1 MQQTMQQTMRTVL
14 EGAGAGAVATGA
26 MSIPMLIAQRQGSMG
41 TQPPERVVEE
51 AEGETGKTLSEGEEN
66 LAASL
71 AHLAFGMGSGAT
83 FALLHRALRL
93 PVPTVVQGTGFAV
106 AVWALSYR
114 GWIPRLGVLPPP
126 ERDRSDRQR
135 TMVAVHV
142 VFGAVLGAVEHR
154 LADRS

>member
-1 MQQTMQQTMRTVL
+1 MQQTMRTVV

-26 MSIPMLIAQRQGSMG
+26 MTLPMLIAQRQGSMG

-51 AEGETGKTLSEGEEN
+51 AEGEIGDTLSEREEN

-71 AHLAFGMGSGAT
+71 AHLGFGMGTGAA

-93 PVPTVVQGTGFAV
+93 PVPTVVQGTGFAM

-135 TMVAVHV
+135 TMVAAHV

-154 LADRS
+154 LADRP

>member
-1 MQQTMQQTMRTVL
+1 MQQTMRTVL
-14 EGAGAGAVATGA
+14 EGAIAGVVATGA
-26 MSIPMLIAQRQGSMG
+26 MSVPMLMAQRQGSMG

-51 AEGETGKTLSEGEEN
+51 AEEETGNSLSEREQN
-66 LAASL
+66 FAASL
-71 AHLAFGMGSGAT
+71 AHLGFGMGNGAA

-93 PVPTVVQGTGFAV
+93 PVPTVVQGTGFAMG
-106 AVWALSYR
+106 VWALSYR

-126 ERDRSDRQR
+126 EGDRSDRQR
-135 TMVAVHV
+135 TMVAVHL

>member
-1 MQQTMQQTMRTVL
+1 MQQTMRTVA
-14 EGAGAGAVATGA
+14 EGAAAGAVATGA
-26 MSIPMLIAQRQGSMG
+26 MTLPMLIAQRQGAMG

-51 AEGETGKTLSEGEEN
+51 AEGETGNDLSEREEN

-71 AHLAFGMGSGAT
+71 AHLGFGMGTGAA
-83 FALLHRALRL
+83 FAVLHRALRL
-93 PVPTVVQGTGFAV
+93 PVPTVVQGTGFAM

-154 LADRS
+154 LADRP

>member
-1 MQQTMQQTMRTVL
+1 MRAVV
-14 EGAGAGAVATGA
+14 EGAVAGAVATGA

-51 AEGETGKTLSEGEEN
+51 AEGETGSTLSEREEN

-71 AHLAFGMGSGAT
+71 AHLGFGMGCGAA
-83 FALLHRALRL
+83 FALLHRAVRL
-93 PVPTVVQGTGFAV
+93 PVPTVVQATGFAL

-154 LADRS
+154 LADRP

>member
-1 MQQTMQQTMRTVL
+1 MRTVL
-14 EGAGAGAVATGA
+14 EGAVAGAVATGA
-26 MSIPMLIAQRQGSMG
+26 MSVPMLIAQRQGSMG

-51 AEGETGKTLSEGEEN
+51 AESETGRTLSEREEN

-71 AHLAFGMGSGAT
+71 AHLGFGVGSGAL
-83 FALLHRALRL
+83 FAVVHRALRL

-106 AVWALSYR
+106 AVWALSYK

-126 ERDRSDRQR
+126 EGDRSDRQR
-135 TMVAVHV
+135 TMVAVHL

-154 LADRS
+154 LADRR